1 MQIEHIALNIGDP
14 VGFADWYAEHLGME
28 VLRAGGPP
36 AHGRFIRDSAGR
48 TVLEVYHNATVT
60 VPDYSK
66 TDPLVLH
73 IAFVSEDVPADRDR
87 LAAAG
92 ATVVEP
98 FNETEGGDQLAM
110 LRDPWGLAIQL
121 VRRAERLG

>member
-1 MQIEHIALNIGDP
+1 MQIEHIALNIDDP
-14 VGFADWYAEHLGME
+14 VGFADWYAENLGME

-48 TVLEVYHNATVT
+48 TVLEVYRNDA
-60 VPDYSK
+60 VPRLDCSK
-66 TDPLVLH
+66 MDPLTLH
-73 IAFVSEDVPADRDR
+73 IAFVSEDIPADRDR

-92 ATVVEP
+92 ATVVDA

-121 VRRAERLG
+121 VKRAEPL